1 MKQLIKHKLF
11 IGAFLT
17 AYFLFF
23 VITVFIFDLK
33 KDGFGVGSVEYGFP
47 FAYYYSHCFGGYYS
61 WAGLMGNI
69 MTAAIFGSV
78 FGLIITHFG

>member
-1 MKQLIKHKLF
+1 MKHLFKHKVF

-23 VITVFIFDLK
+23 VITVFILHLK

-47 FAYYYSHCFGGYYS
+47 FAY
-61 WAGLMGNI
+61 
-69 MTAAIFGSV
+69 
-78 FGLIITHFG
+78 